1 MWWKKHVCGNINLK
15 IKDTLDQISKL
26 HKQFEEY
33 SSDHTH
39 YKIIELE
46 KYHLALLKQ
55 KEIYWRQRAKTRWLK
70 EGDNNTK
77 FFHAYATNRKRRNFI
92 QSLKINN
99 NWIYDTDS
107 IKQQFFDHLRNIYKF
122 SYSNL
127 NNMKIRNEDWNSL
140 INFVS
145 NKKIWKSLNRIGP
158 EKASRPNDLNAHF
171 YQKSWKYIGPY
182 VHKLIEDFFLFN
194 KMDKNIKFNS

>member
-26 HKQFEEY
+26 HKQLEEY

-70 EGDNNTK
+70 QGDNNTK

-99 NWIYDTDS
+99 N
-107 IKQQFFDHLRNIYKF
+107 
-122 SYSNL
+122 
-127 NNMKIRNEDWNSL
+127 
-140 INFVS
+140 
-145 NKKIWKSLNRIGP
+145 
-158 EKASRPNDLNAHF
+158 
-171 YQKSWKYIGPY
+171 
-182 VHKLIEDFFLFN
+182 
-194 KMDKNIKFNS
+194 

>member
-1 MWWKKHVCGNINLK
+1 
-15 IKDTLDQISKL
+15 
-26 HKQFEEY
+26 
-33 SSDHTH
+33 
-39 YKIIELE
+39 
-46 KYHLALLKQ
+46 
-55 KEIYWRQRAKTRWLK
+55 
-70 EGDNNTK
+70 
-77 FFHAYATNRKRRNFI
+77 
-92 QSLKINN
+92 
-99 NWIYDTDS
+99 
-107 IKQQFFDHLRNIYKF
+107 
-122 SYSNL
+122 
-127 NNMKIRNEDWNSL
+127 MKIRNEDWNSL